1 MNTELILEL
10 RDKIENLS
18 ITVETMEKNINSLKI
33 NDQRR
38 IDANNPIPPG
48 IACKVAFDKNGLIVS
63 GIGLELSD
71 IPQLGIDKINNLK
84 QYLDNKASIKDLEK
98 FKVDITNMINPTI
111 SKFNEIAGT
120 GIKINYNSDG
130 RIISSS
136 ELLVSDIPA
145 LPITKIEG
153 LVDVINDI
161 KSKYISEDNIVEEI
175 PNIKVNSGT
184 YTKVNVDKYGRVT
197 SGDKIGINDIPI
209 EIINKLNSI
218 ESRMVNFASQNSIDI
233 INKDLVNKITSNKS
247 ITPGTYT
254 KVKVDSKGLITSG
267 EKLNIRD
274 LPELSISDING
285 LDKIIRSK
293 ADESALINLTD
304 TVSSMVNSI
313 SKVGEIDGIK
323 NELSNKASEIDLKN
337 IKSKINTFQNT
348 LDNLVNKIPGD
359 MIMDQLSQIMN
370 EMSVLSGRISV
381 IENHLNIKN

>member
-18 ITVETMEKNINSLKI
+18 ISVETMKKSINSLKI

-38 IDANNPIPPG
+38 VDANNPIPPG
-48 IACKVAFDKNGLIVS
+48 IACKVAFDKNGLIIA

-71 IPQLGIDKINNLK
+71 IPQLEIDKINNLK
-84 QYLDNKASIKDLEK
+84 QYLDNKASTKDLEK

-111 SKFNEIAGT
+111 KTFNEIAGT
-120 GIKINYNSDG
+120 GIKVNYNSDG

-136 ELLVSDIPA
+136 ELLISDIPV

-153 LVDVINDI
+153 LIDIINDL
-161 KSKYISEDNIVEEI
+161 KSKSISEDNTIEEI
-175 PNIKVNSGT
+175 PSIKVSPGT

-197 SGDKIGINDIPI
+197 NGDKIGINDIPI
-209 EIINKLNSI
+209 EIINRLNSI

-267 EKLNIRD
+267 EKLTIRD

-285 LDKIIRSK
+285 LDKIIRNK
-293 ADESALINLTD
+293 ADSLDLINLTD

-313 SKVGEIDGIK
+313 SKIGEIDGIK
-323 NELSNKASEIDLKN
+323 NELNDKASEIDVKN
-337 IKSKINTFQNT
+337 IKSKINTIQNS
-348 LDNLVNKIPGD
+348 LDNLINKIPGD
-359 MIMDQLSQIMN
+359 MIMEQLSQIMN
-370 EMSVLSGRISV
+370 EVSVLSGRISV
-381 IENHLNIKN
+381 IENYLNIKD

>member
-18 ITVETMEKNINSLKI
+18 ISVETMKKSINSLKI

-38 IDANNPIPPG
+38 VDANNPIPPG
-48 IACKVAFDKNGLIVS
+48 IACKVAFYKNGLIIA

-71 IPQLGIDKINNLK
+71 IPQLEIDKINNLK
-84 QYLDNKASIKDLEK
+84 QYLDNKASTKDLEK

-111 SKFNEIAGT
+111 KTFNEIAGT
-120 GIKINYNSDG
+120 GIKVNYNSDG

-136 ELLVSDIPA
+136 ELLISDIPV

-153 LVDVINDI
+153 LIDIINDL
-161 KSKYISEDNIVEEI
+161 KSKSISEDNTIEEI
-175 PNIKVNSGT
+175 PSIKVSPGT

-197 SGDKIGINDIPI
+197 NGDKIGINDIPI
-209 EIINKLNSI
+209 EIINRLNSI

-267 EKLNIRD
+267 EKLTIRD

-285 LDKIIRSK
+285 LDKIIRNK
-293 ADESALINLTD
+293 ADSLDLINLTD

-313 SKVGEIDGIK
+313 SKIGEIDGIK
-323 NELSNKASEIDLKN
+323 NELNDKASEIDVKN
-337 IKSKINTFQNT
+337 IKSKIVFRT
-348 LDNLVNKIPGD
+348 LFK
-359 MIMDQLSQIMN
+359 
-370 EMSVLSGRISV
+370 
-381 IENHLNIKN
+381 

>member
-48 IACKVAFDKNGLIVS
+48 IACKVAFDKNGLIIS

-136 ELLVSDIPA
+136 ELLVSDIPS

-175 PNIKVNSGT
+175 PNIKVNPGT

-233 INKDLVNKITSNKS
+233 INKDLVNKITANKS